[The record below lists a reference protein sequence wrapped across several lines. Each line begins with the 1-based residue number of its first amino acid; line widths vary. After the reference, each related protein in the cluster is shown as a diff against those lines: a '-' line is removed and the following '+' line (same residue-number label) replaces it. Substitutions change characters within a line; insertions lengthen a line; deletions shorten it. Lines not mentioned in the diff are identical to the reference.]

1 MTDQEKDR
9 AWQRCR
15 GWEGALFESGRELCG
30 MQGRVAVRVMLFND
44 AVAIRVMCQ
53 FHGEMLPGAVRAEE
67 PLERGT
73 SVIKERRK
81 NWRSPLILGRLP
93 ATILPRCCQ
102 CSSFSSHHHSEVYPS
117 SSRWKMGVNSS
128 PKSAL
133 QCSAINQPAAGTKPL
148 SD

>member
-81 NWRSPLILGRLP
+81 NWRRIWVGAASGSFPVTQFFPSGGQRIGASASVLP
-93 ATILPRCCQ
+93 MSIQGNFL
-102 CSSFSSHHHSEVYPS
+102 
-117 SSRWKMGVNSS
+117 
-128 PKSAL
+128 
-133 QCSAINQPAAGTKPL
+133 
-148 SD
+148 